1 MLPAV
6 GTTPDS
12 RDLRRSKEASV
23 ELRLR
28 KLNSLSFIRKSDLT
42 GFFALPCRTYARFF
56 PLLWSFKRAAKQI
69 IEEFRV

>member
-12 RDLRRSKEASV
+12 RDLRRSKEAWV

-42 GFFALPCRTYARFF
+42 GFFCIALSDICSFLSA
-56 PLLWSFKRAAKQI
+56 PLEL
-69 IEEFRV
+69 